1 MDLREKQAVSGVL
14 TIDLLDTGGTLV
26 ERRRVPNLITTAGKQ
41 LLANLLMGKVDAL
54 PTRWAIAVGTGTAQ
68 AQIADT
74 KLGTQV
80 DEALDSAPK
89 VEVITRTDGTSVI
102 RATVTATLPA
112 PTQPTVQP
120 LTEAGILITQ
130 GATTRVLFNR
140 VRFEEV
146 NRGPNMVMKMTWEIS
161 F

>member
-14 TIDLLDTGGTLV
+14 TLELLGTDGTLV

-68 AQIADT
+68 AQVSDT
-74 KLGTQV
+74 QLGAQV
-80 DEALDSAPK
+80 DQALDAAPK
-89 VEVITRTDGTSVI
+89 VEVITRADGVSVI

-112 PTQPTVQP
+112 LTQATVQP
-120 LTEAGILITQ
+120 LTEAGIQITQ
-130 GATTRVLFNR
+130 GAATRVLFNR